1 MKTIYLEAGHHLSD
15 PGAVTQTAD
24 GQLTEASL
32 TTALRN
38 VVAVKLNE
46 LAALQNKSVLVVT
59 DSDAMNLVQTI
70 AHAGKQTKA
79 GDIVC
84 SIHFNAGPS
93 AASGTETFIAYPS
106 SESERLLA
114 NRLQK
119 AMCNVLQLPNRGVKT
134 EQQSARRRLGILHH
148 PAQNVLLEVC
158 FITNPTDLAA
168 YLQKQDLVAE
178 AIAKSLLMSI

>member
-15 PGAVTQTAD
+15 PGAVTQTPD

-38 VVAVKLNE
+38 LVAVKLNE
-46 LAALQNKSVLVVT
+46 LAAIQNKAVLVVT
-59 DSDAMNLVQTI
+59 DSDAMNLSQTI
-70 AHAGKQTKA
+70 VHAGRQTKA
-79 GDIVC
+79 CDIVC
-84 SIHFNAGPS
+84 SIHFNAGPP
-93 AASGTETFIAYPS
+93 AASGTETFIAFPA
-106 SESERLLA
+106 SEAEQLLA
-114 NRLQK
+114 QRLQK
-119 AMCNVLQLPNRGVKT
+119 AMCTALQLPNRGVKT
-134 EQQSARRRLGILHH
+134 ELQSARRRLGILHH

-158 FITNPTDLAA
+158 FITNPTDLST

>member
-15 PGAVTQTAD
+15 PGAVTHTAD

-32 TTALRN
+32 TTELRN
-38 VVAVKLNE
+38 QVVAKLSE
-46 LAALQNKSVLVVT
+46 LAALQNKPVAVVT

-93 AASGTETFIAYPS
+93 AASGTETFIAFPS
-106 SESERLLA
+106 SEGERLLA

-119 AMCNVLQLPNRGVKT
+119 AICTVLQLPNRGVKT

-148 PAQNVLLEVC
+148 PAHNVLVEVC
-158 FITNPTDLAA
+158 FISNPTDLST
-168 YLQKQDLVAE
+168 YFQKQDLVAE

>member
-15 PGAVTQTAD
+15 SGAVTQTPE

-32 TTALRN
+32 TIALRN
-38 VVAVKLNE
+38 AIALNLNE
-46 LAALQNKSVLVVT
+46 LAGIQRKAVLVEA
-59 DSDAMNLVQTI
+59 DSDTMNLAQTI

-84 SIHFNAGPS
+84 SIHFNAGPPG
-93 AASGTETFIAYPS
+93 ASGTETFIAYPS
-106 SESERLLA
+106 TEAERLLA
-114 NRLQK
+114 QRLQK
-119 AMCNVLQLPNRGVKT
+119 AMCNLLQLPNRGVKT
-134 EQQSARRRLGILHH
+134 ELQSARRRLGILHH
-148 PAQNVLLEVC
+148 PAHNVLIEVC

-178 AIAKSLLMSI
+178 SFA

>member
-15 PGAVTQTAD
+15 PGAVTQTPD

-38 VVAVKLNE
+38 SVTVKLNE
-46 LAALQNKSVLVVT
+46 LAALQNKAVLVVT
-59 DSDAMNLVQTI
+59 DSDKMNLSQTI
-70 AHAGKQTKA
+70 AHAGRQTKA

-84 SIHFNAGPS
+84 SIHFNAGPP
-93 AASGTETFIAYPS
+93 AASGTETFIAFPA
-106 SESERLLA
+106 SEAERLLA
-114 NRLQK
+114 QRIQK

-134 EQQSARRRLGILHH
+134 ELQSARRRLGILHH
-148 PAQNVLLEVC
+148 PAHNVLVEVC

-168 YLQKQDLVAE
+168 YLQKQELVAE
-178 AIAKSLLMSI
+178 AIVKSLLMSI